1 MLSRGFDIGNISS
14 ITNNLGSK
22 ISSFTGKITNIGK
35 ITNVKDA
42 QKLLANS
49 VSKSS
54 SNTMNNETADVLS
67 KVCDGKGINK
77 YNQDYLRN
85 LERMMGIKNG
95 MTLCDDAQVSELDR
109 ILMMSTTMNTSR
121 KSEYKTLLNKTI
133 GSELS
138 DLGYTGSIPSCLYG
152 KFESLIDSLLSGV
165 NGDFNLKL
173 DLLNM
178 FNNKCFNDS
187 IGALSSSGLP
197 TKIGSLMT
205 DSFLQNG
212 DKDSATSY
220 IASKYRTDPNN
231 ALGIL
236 GNSLSSSGNSDNAST
251 KLMMYSALNDDST
264 GINSTVINKGNI
276 ASNLDND
283 TTINKNSTGVMT
295 SLSSVFKPED
305 SYHFAGKSNIGES
318 ANSYISNT
326 KSTDSLYNTTK
337 TTDLSLPSTVKLA
350 NLFG

>member
-22 ISSFTGKITNIGK
+22 ISSFAGKITDVTK
-35 ITNVKDA
+35 ITSVKDA
-42 QKLLANS
+42 QKLLAS
-49 VSKSS
+49 VAGKSS
-54 SNTMNNETADVLS
+54 SNTMNNETASVLS
-67 KVCDGKGINK
+67 KACEGKGINK
-77 YNQDYLRN
+77 YNQDYLKN
-85 LERMMGIKNG
+85 LERMLGIKNG
-95 MTLCDDAQVSELDR
+95 MSLCDDSQVSELDR
-109 ILMMSTTMNTSR
+109 ILMMSTSMNASR
-121 KSEYKTLLNKTI
+121 KSEYKTLINKTI

-138 DLGYTGSIPSCLYG
+138 ELGYSGSIPSCLYG

-165 NGDFNLKL
+165 NGDVNLKL
-173 DLLNM
+173 DLLNI
-178 FNNKCFNDS
+178 FNNKCFNDTV
-187 IGALSSSGLP
+187 GALASSNLP
-197 TKIGSLMT
+197 TKVGSLMT

-220 IASKYRTDPNN
+220 IANKYRTDPNN

-236 GNSLSSSGNSDNAST
+236 GNSLSTTGNSDNAST
-251 KLMMYSALNDDST
+251 KLMMYGAINDGST
-264 GINSTVINKGNI
+264 GVNSTVINKGNL

-295 SLSSVFKPED
+295 SLSSVYKPED
-305 SYHFAGKSNIGES
+305 SYHFAGKSNVSES

-326 KSTDSLYNTTK
+326 KSTDSLNSTTK